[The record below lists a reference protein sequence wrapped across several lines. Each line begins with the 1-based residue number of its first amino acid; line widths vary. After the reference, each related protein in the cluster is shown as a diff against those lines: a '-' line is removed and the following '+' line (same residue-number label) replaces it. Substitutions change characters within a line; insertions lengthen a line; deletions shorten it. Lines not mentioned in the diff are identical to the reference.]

1 MEKYISFIGEY
12 NNESGSSDVTEFT
25 LSIGS
30 SGAKEWN
37 GTVWYSTDTVNWS
50 IWDGSTITSG
60 NKRLY
65 LRGKNNTTFYTTKGA
80 CLQLSRKA
88 KCFGNINVLLDYDN
102 PPLNVYDNC
111 YKSLFDGCSNLLRAP
126 SLPATSLAASCYF
139 NMFKGCSSLTDVPE
153 LPAHNIPTSSYQ
165 YMFQNCTSLTK
176 LPLLPAQTVASKG
189 YYGMFY
195 GCSLIKVSATKTGNY
210 KTSWKMPSDGISVSF
225 ATDATYNMLY
235 TTGGTFTG
243 SGTNNEV
250 SENTVFY
257 GSWTSEENVFYKT
270 LLKTSYVC
278 QLFDKDKFF
287 DTRTAHGVVF
297 TNNGDG
303 SFIIN
308 GTCDANADADQP
320 LFLQSVDYSVYF
332 DLYSIENHKYLL
344 IPLPQAFSYSTLRFI
359 FGSQATAYYET
370 SNTYE
375 IYTATKTGTYPCYA
389 IYRVGAGTTINNLTV
404 KPQLFDLTEM
414 YGAGNEPT
422 TLEEFRQKY
431 PNDLYPYGNNSI
443 FAESYKTNLICNK
456 TNNLFNINNGL
467 IRQTRCNGVIE
478 NGVATIT
485 ATEAN
490 ANYCFA
496 KVDVE
501 VGKTYIVSA
510 NWTTTGYSLGLMVS
524 NESSYDTT
532 NYGYITETTNSIKI
546 VATGTELYLKGYVT
560 YEVLPAVATISN
572 ITVTEI
578 INITS
583 YKSKIKT

>member
-30 SGAKEWN
+30 AGAKEWN
-37 GTVWYSTDTVNWS
+37 GTVWYSTDTVNWT

-153 LPAHNIPTSSYQ
+153 LPSHNIPTSAYQ

-176 LPLLPAQTVASKG
+176 LPILPAQTVESKG

-195 GCSLIKVSATKTGNY
+195 GCSLIKVSATKTGDY
-210 KTSWKMPSDGISVSF
+210 QTSWRIPSDGTSVSF
-225 ATDATYNMLY
+225 ATNATFYMLY

-243 SGTNNEV
+243 SGASNKV
-250 SENTVFY
+250 LENTVLY
-257 GSWTSEENVFYKT
+257 GSWTPEENVFYKT

-287 DTRTAHGVVF
+287 ATRTAHGVVF

-303 SFIIN
+303 SFTIN
-308 GTCDANADADQP
+308 GTCDSDWDADTP
-320 LFLQSVDYSVYF
+320 LFLPPVDYSSTF

-344 IPLPQAFSYSTLRFI
+344 IPLPQAFSYSMLRFV
-359 FGSQATAYYET
+359 FGSEATAYYET

-375 IYTATKTGTYPCYA
+375 IYTATKTGTYTCYA
-389 IYRVGAGTTINNLTV
+389 IYRVGAGTTINNITV

-422 TLEEFRQKY
+422 TLAEFRQKY

-443 FAESYKTNLICNK
+443 FAESYKTEVICNK

-467 IRQTRCNGVIE
+467 IREVRCNATIE
-478 NGVATIT
+478 NEVATIT
-485 ATEAN
+485 ANGQN
-490 ANYCFA
+490 ANFCFA

-578 INITS
+578 VNITS

>member
-30 SGAKEWN
+30 AGAKEWN

-139 NMFKGCSSLTDVPE
+139 NMFKGCSSLTDVPD
-153 LPAHNIPTSSYQ
+153 LPAQNIPTSAYQ

-176 LPLLPAQTVASKG
+176 LPILPAQTVAMKG

-195 GCSLIKVSATKTGNY
+195 GCSLIKVSATKIGDY
-210 KTSWKMPSDGISVSF
+210 KTNWRIPSDGTSVSF
-225 ATDATYNMLY
+225 ATNATFYMLFN
-235 TTGGTFTG
+235 TGGTFAG
-243 SGTNNEV
+243 SGASNKI

-287 DTRTAHGVVF
+287 ATRTAHGVVF

-303 SFIIN
+303 SFTIN
-308 GTCDANADADQP
+308 GTCNSDADADTP
-320 LFLQSVDYSVYF
+320 LFLPPTEYTVYF

-344 IPLPQAFSYSTLRFI
+344 IPLPQAFSYSTLRFV
-359 FGSQATAYYET
+359 FGSEATAYYET

-389 IYRVGAGTTINNLTV
+389 IYRVGKGTTINNLTV

-456 TNNLFNINNGL
+456 TNNLFNINNGF
-467 IRQTRCNGVIE
+467 IRQVRCNGVIE

-485 ATEAN
+485 ATAAN

-524 NESSYDTT
+524 NESSYDTSS
-532 NYGYITETTNSIKI
+532 YGYITDTTSSIKI
-546 VATGTELYLKGYVT
+546 VANGTELYLKGYVT
-560 YEVLPAVATISN
+560 YDVLPAVATISN

-578 INITS
+578 IDITT

>member
-30 SGAKEWN
+30 AGAKEWN
-37 GTVWYSTDTVNWS
+37 GTVWYSTDTVNWT

-126 SLPATSLAASCYF
+126 SLPATSLGASCYF
-139 NMFKGCSSLTDVPE
+139 NMFKGCSSLTDAPE
-153 LPAHNIPTSSYQ
+153 LPSHNIPTSAYQ

-176 LPLLPAQTVASKG
+176 LPLLPAQTVESKG

-210 KTSWKMPSDGISVSF
+210 KTNWRIPSDGTSVSF
-225 ATDATYNMLY
+225 ATNATFYMLY

-243 SGTNNEV
+243 SGASNKV

-287 DTRTAHGVVF
+287 ATRTIGGVTF

-303 SFIIN
+303 SLTIN
-308 GTCDANADADQP
+308 CTADNTIGADNP
-320 LFLQSVDYSVYF
+320 LFLPPTGYSQTF
-332 DLYSIENHKYLL
+332 DLYSIEGHKYLL

-359 FGSQATAYYET
+359 FGSEATAYYET

-389 IYRVGAGTTINNLTV
+389 IYRVGKGKTINNLTV

-422 TLEEFRQKY
+422 TLTEFRQKY
-431 PNDLYPYGNNSI
+431 PNELYPYGNNSI

-467 IRQTRCNGVIE
+467 IREVRCNGVIE

-485 ATEAN
+485 ATATN
-490 ANYCFA
+490 ANFCFA

-532 NYGYITETTNSIKI
+532 SYGYITETTNSIKI
-546 VATGTELYLKGYVT
+546 VANGTELYLKGYVT

-578 INITS
+578 VNITS

>member
-30 SGAKEWN
+30 AGAKEWN

-126 SLPATSLAASCYF
+126 SLTATSLASSCYF

-153 LPAHNIPTSSYQ
+153 LPAHNIPTSAYQ

-176 LPLLPAQTVASKG
+176 LPLLHAQTVASKG

-195 GCSLIKVSATKTGNY
+195 GCSLIKVSATKTGDYQTN
-210 KTSWKMPSDGISVSF
+210 WKMPSDGTSVSF
-225 ATDATYNMLY
+225 ATDATYYMLY

-243 SGTNNEV
+243 SGASNKV

-287 DTRTAHGVVF
+287 ATRTAHGVVF

-303 SFIIN
+303 SFTIN
-308 GTCDANADADQP
+308 GTCDADADADQP

-344 IPLPQAFSYSTLRFI
+344 IPLPQQFSYNTLRFI
-359 FGSQATAYYET
+359 FGTGAVPYYET

-375 IYTATKTGTYPCYA
+375 IYTATKTGTYSCFA
-389 IYRVGAGTTINNLTV
+389 IYRVGAGTTINNLMV

-467 IRQTRCNGVIE
+467 IREVRCNATIE

-485 ATEAN
+485 ANEQN
-490 ANYCFA
+490 ASFCFA

-578 INITS
+578 VNITT

>member
-30 SGAKEWN
+30 AGAKEWN

-139 NMFKGCSSLTDVPE
+139 NMFKGCSSLADVPE
-153 LPAHNIPTSSYQ
+153 LPAHNIPTSAYQ

-176 LPLLPAQTVASKG
+176 LPILPAQTVASKG

-195 GCSLIKVSATKTGNY
+195 GCSLIKVSATKTGDY
-210 KTSWKMPSDGISVSF
+210 KANWRIPSDGTSVSF
-225 ATDATYNMLY
+225 AIDATYYMLY

-287 DTRTAHGVVF
+287 ATRTAHGVVF

-303 SFIIN
+303 SFTIN
-308 GTCDANADADQP
+308 GTCDADADADQP
-320 LFLQSVDYSVYF
+320 LFLQSVDYSVMF
-332 DLYSIENHKYLL
+332 DLYSIEGHKYLL
-344 IPLPQAFSYSTLRFI
+344 IPLPQSFSYSTLRFI
-359 FGSQATAYYET
+359 FGSQATPYYET
-370 SNTYE
+370 SDTYKF
-375 IYTATKTGTYPCYA
+375 YTATKTGTYPCYA
-389 IYRVGAGTTINNLTV
+389 IYRVGAGTTINNVTV

-456 TNNLFNINNGL
+456 TNNLFNINNGF
-467 IRQTRCNGVIE
+467 IRQARCNGVIE
-478 NGVATIT
+478 NGVVTIT
-485 ATEAN
+485 ATAVN

-510 NWTTTGYSLGLMVS
+510 NWTTTGYALGLMVS
-524 NESSYDTT
+524 NESSYDTSS
-532 NYGYITETTNSIKI
+532 YGYITETTSSIKI

-578 INITS
+578 ANITS

>member
-30 SGAKEWN
+30 AGAKEWN
-37 GTVWYSTDTVNWS
+37 GTVWYSTDTVNWT

-80 CLQLSRKA
+80 CLQLSSKA

-139 NMFKGCSSLTDVPE
+139 NMFKGCSSLTEVPE
-153 LPAHNIPTSSYQ
+153 LPAHNIPTSAYQ

-176 LPLLPAQTVASKG
+176 LPILPAKTVANKG
-189 YYGMFY
+189 YFGMFY
-195 GCSLIKVSATKTGNY
+195 GCSLIKVSATKTGDY
-210 KTSWKMPSDGISVSF
+210 KTNWRIPSDGTSVSF
-225 ATDATYNMLY
+225 ATNATFYMLY

-243 SGTNNEV
+243 SGASNKV
-250 SENTVFY
+250 LENTVLY

-270 LLKTSYVC
+270 LLKTDIVC

-287 DTRTAHGVVF
+287 ATRTAHGVVF

-303 SFIIN
+303 SFTIN
-308 GTCDANADADQP
+308 GTCDSDVDADTP
-320 LFLQSVDYSVYF
+320 LFLPPVDYSITF

-344 IPLPQAFSYSTLRFI
+344 IPLPQAFSYTTLRFI
-359 FGSQATAYYET
+359 FGTGAVPYYET

-389 IYRVGAGTTINNLTV
+389 IYRVGSGTTINNVTV

-431 PNDLYPYGNNSI
+431 QNDLYPYGNNSI

-456 TNNLFNINNGL
+456 TNNLFNINNGF

-485 ATEAN
+485 ATEQN
-490 ANYCFA
+490 ASYCFA

-524 NESSYDTT
+524 NESSYDTI
-532 NYGYITETTNSIKI
+532 NYEYITETTNSIKI

-578 INITS
+578 VNITS